1 MAYGVP
7 YSFRQ
12 MTETANAIRR
22 SLSDGRAPPLG
33 QIKLPNEF
41 AKAWLHYVMFVVLL
55 CSKDARASERHLEKC
70 KELVERGRENLIRSV
85 IKTPLR
91 QKEAVMPL
99 GVLSVIIT
107 RLLQDVTKG
116 QPDVMS
122 SYWAYLK
129 QLVSHFQTFSDHRI
143 LP

>member
-1 MAYGVP
+1 MPVMASSVS

-22 SLSDGRAPPLG
+22 GLSNGRAPPVG
-33 QIKLPNEF
+33 KIELPEEF
-41 AKAWLHYVMFVVLL
+41 AKAWLHCVMFAVLL
-55 CSKDARASERHLEKC
+55 NSKKTHAPERHLEKC
-70 KELVERGRENLIRSV
+70 KELVERGRGNLIRSV
-85 IKTPLR
+85 TKTTLR

-99 GVLSVIIT
+99 GVLSVIVT

-116 QPDVMS
+116 QPDVIS

-129 QLVSHFQTFSDHRI
+129 HLVSRFPTFSYH
-143 LP
+143 